1 MHVVIVGCG
10 RVGSA
15 LARSLTEGG
24 HTVAVIDKRPEAFGR
39 LPSDFSGQMI
49 NGIGF
54 DRDRLKE
61 AGIEQAASLA
71 AVTNGDNSNILI
83 ARVARETFGIENVV
97 ARIYDPRRAA
107 IYQRLGIATVAT
119 VAWTTERVMRRL
131 VPSEA
136 AMEWIDPSARVSL
149 VERTIAGSWSGHPL
163 SDLEQP
169 GRVRVAAVGRLGVAQ
184 VPNPDLVAQ
193 DGDVV
198 YLAVASDA
206 LADVD
211 AALGG
216 RSGKGSALM
225 RVVIAGGG
233 SVGRFIG
240 QQLSE
245 AKHEVL
251 IIDNDPAVVRAAERS
266 GEPAGVP
273 WLQADACEATRLSE
287 AQVDKADVV
296 AAVTGDDEDNLVI
309 SLLAKQEFGVPR
321 VVARVN
327 NPKNE
332 WMFNQT
338 VGGRR
343 RRLHPASHHRPRAGG
358 GLGGVVRA
366 VAVVRGRQGSLGR
379 GDAGRG
385 LAGGRQG
392 DRRARPPARRH
403 GRGHRPSGAGGRA
416 PGRHHD
422 PRR

>member
-211 AALGG
+211 AALAAGPA
-216 RSGKGSALM
+216 KGA
-225 RVVIAGGG
+225 
-233 SVGRFIG
+233 
-240 QQLSE
+240 
-245 AKHEVL
+245 H
-251 IIDNDPAVVRAAERS
+251 
-266 GEPAGVP
+266 
-273 WLQADACEATRLSE
+273 
-287 AQVDKADVV
+287 
-296 AAVTGDDEDNLVI
+296 
-309 SLLAKQEFGVPR
+309 
-321 VVARVN
+321 
-327 NPKNE
+327 
-332 WMFNQT
+332 
-338 VGGRR
+338 
-343 RRLHPASHHRPRAGG
+343 
-358 GLGGVVRA
+358 
-366 VAVVRGRQGSLGR
+366 
-379 GDAGRG
+379 
-385 LAGGRQG
+385 
-392 DRRARPPARRH
+392 
-403 GRGHRPSGAGGRA
+403 
-416 PGRHHD
+416 
-422 PRR
+422 